1 MNRHCRLGALSH
13 SDSNEQNI
21 AAPFQSCIVTGTG
34 IMSLLRSGHSA
45 SECWK
50 SPDQR
55 LRRREFKKSEK
66 HTTKGTTQSSSGQ
79 ARLSKKRSAA

>member
-1 MNRHCRLGALSH
+1 MNRHCRLGARSD
-13 SDSNEQNI
+13 SDSNEPNI
-21 AAPFQSCIVTGTG
+21 TAPFQAASAPAPK
-34 IMSLLRSGHSA
+34 SLWRSGHSA

-79 ARLSKKRSAA
+79 TRLSKKRSAA